1 MLCGSRDACCSADRN
16 REGERDDSALG
27 SAGSWWW
34 REGARRE
41 RRPGHGPDQDVCRR
55 RRGGEGPEGC
65 QPRCG
70 GRLLHRVHRPVGKR
84 QDDAAHPAGVPRQ
97 AEQRAP
103 GGRRDR
109 RHAPRPPASRRLPR
123 RADRLRLPELQSDSR
138 TDGARE
144 RRIPAGD
151 GAGPAPERTARQGAR
166 APRGRR
172 HGRPAGQAP
181 RAALGRP
188 EAARGHRARA
198 RHAPRAGAGGR
209 AHCEPRQGDR
219 LHDHRAHEEDARR
232 GRHDL
237 PLRDAR
243 HADHR
248 RGRDRLHPRGRAA
261 DGPPGAAGLMGN
273 VVKIAVRNL
282 LRYTRRSL
290 LTVSLIAFGVV
301 FVLVFVAMAGS
312 FKEAIVGSITDN
324 YLGHLQIHRRGY
336 VASIESL
343 PLNLNIEPAKLA
355 EIQQALREVPEVA
368 GASERIKFNAMF
380 STFVETTGLRITAVY
395 PEREFAVC
403 PKLPA
408 RIVQGDRTPAGL
420 ARGKIL
426 VPELL
431 ARGMGIKVGDTVV
444 VVATNKDGSVNGK
457 TLLVSGILES
467 ATGPGGRDGY
477 IHFEDGREILR
488 MPGRETMEVAIR
500 LRDFGQVERLGAA
513 LRERLEGRGGG
524 REALE
529 VHTWSQLSPFSS
541 VARLIDMMALFMKL
555 MLIAIVLI
563 SILNVMIMV

>member
-1 MLCGSRDACCSADRN
+1 
-16 REGERDDSALG
+16 
-27 SAGSWWW
+27 
-34 REGARRE
+34 
-41 RRPGHGPDQDVCRR
+41 
-55 RRGGEGPEGC
+55 
-65 QPRCG
+65 
-70 GRLLHRVHRPVGKR
+70 
-84 QDDAAHPAGVPRQ
+84 
-97 AEQRAP
+97 
-103 GGRRDR
+103 
-109 RHAPRPPASRRLPR
+109 
-123 RADRLRLPELQSDSR
+123 
-138 TDGARE
+138 
-144 RRIPAGD
+144 
-151 GAGPAPERTARQGAR
+151 
-166 APRGRR
+166 
-172 HGRPAGQAP
+172 
-181 RAALGRP
+181 
-188 EAARGHRARA
+188 
-198 RHAPRAGAGGR
+198 
-209 AHCEPRQGDR
+209 
-219 LHDHRAHEEDARR
+219 
-232 GRHDL
+232 
-237 PLRDAR
+237 
-243 HADHR
+243 
-248 RGRDRLHPRGRAA
+248 
-261 DGPPGAAGLMGN
+261 MGN

-301 FVLVFVAMAGS
+301 FVLVFVAMTGS
-312 FKEAIVGSITDN
+312 FKEAIVASITDS
-324 YLGHLQIHRRGY
+324 YLGHVQVHRGGY

-343 PLNLNIEPAKLA
+343 PLNLSLEPTQLAK
-355 EIQQALREVPEVA
+355 IQEALGSEPGVA

-529 VHTWSQLSPFSS
+529 VHTWLQLSPFSS

-563 SILNVMIMV
+563 SILNVMIMVVYERVREIGTIAAIGTLPSRILSLFLVEGVLLGVAGAAAGVLVGAAIILVLDVWKVSVRFGGSLQLFALSPRVDLFEVVLACVMVIAVSALASVQPAVRASRMEPIDALRHV